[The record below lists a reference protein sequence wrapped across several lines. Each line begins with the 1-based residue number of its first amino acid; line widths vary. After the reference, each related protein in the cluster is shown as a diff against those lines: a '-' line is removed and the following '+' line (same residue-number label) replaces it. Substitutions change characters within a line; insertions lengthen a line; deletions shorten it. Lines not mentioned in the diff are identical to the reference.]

1 MRFAPI
7 IIIETLYCRSY
18 KSHAPRIRPIAAI
31 ISPTFG
37 NMLINVSIMA
47 GVTATADSVID
58 TVKLCEKVTIN
69 MVTNGEIKHT
79 AIHTNPILLNIVS
92 DFQNE
97 FWCD

>member
-7 IIIETLYCRSY
+7 IIIEALYCRSY
-18 KSHAPRIRPIAAI
+18 KSHAPRINPIAAT
-31 ISPTFG
+31 ISPIFG

-58 TVKLCEKVTIN
+58 TVKLCEKDTIN
-69 MVTNGEIKHT
+69 MVINGDTKHIV
-79 AIHTNPILLNIVS
+79 IHTKPILLNMVS

-97 FWCD
+97 FRCD